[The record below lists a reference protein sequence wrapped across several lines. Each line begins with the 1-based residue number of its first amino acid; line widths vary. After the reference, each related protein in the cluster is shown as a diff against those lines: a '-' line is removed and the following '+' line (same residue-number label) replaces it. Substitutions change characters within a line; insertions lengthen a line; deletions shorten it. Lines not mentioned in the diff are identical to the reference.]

1 MDGILSHGWARVDIM
16 IRMGSGTVSRCGEGS
31 ARLLSLALSAS
42 YLALGSASASER
54 GGSPSASRRPE
65 ASDAPTHGPGPDY
78 MEDADGDWAASHK
91 RSADARASGRTAQQR
106 QERSVSDFERR
117 SRDHRSATGPNG
129 RVLMAE
135 S

>member
-91 RSADARASGRTAQQR
+91 WSARASGRTAQQR

>member
-54 GGSPSASRRPE
+54 GGSPSVSRRPE
-65 ASDAPTHGPGPDY
+65 ASGAPPRGPDY
-78 MEDADGDWAASHK
+78 MEDAEGDWAASHK
-91 RSADARASGRTAQQR
+91 RSADARASGRTAEQR